1 MKEIKKMKREIIP
14 LSKDDYSSTQSKLEL
29 KLSIDDTTDT
39 SSEDTNSQV
48 RENWGGRFEFFL
60 ACIGYSVGLGK
71 NFSTIIFNFI
81 RFK

>member
-29 KLSIDDTTDT
+29 KMSIDDATDT
-39 SSEDTNSQV
+39 SSEDTNSEV
-48 RENWGGRFEFFL
+48 RENWGGRFEFLL

-71 NFSTIIFNFI
+71 HFSIKVLNFI
-81 RFK
+81 FFK